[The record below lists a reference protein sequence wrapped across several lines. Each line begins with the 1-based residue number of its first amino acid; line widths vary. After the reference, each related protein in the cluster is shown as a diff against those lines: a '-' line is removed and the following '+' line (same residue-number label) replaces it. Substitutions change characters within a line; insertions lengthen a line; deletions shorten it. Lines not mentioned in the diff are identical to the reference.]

1 MKRRGIF
8 ASKEKFIEVFE
19 VTIKKLF
26 AVSLKDSLPH
36 QQYIALGTLLKEE
49 VSKDWYETKEA
60 LTKSGQKQCYY
71 FSMEF
76 LLGRMITNN
85 LQSYGVYD
93 LVKEAFKDL
102 KLDINA
108 IELKED
114 DAGLGNGGLGRLAA
128 CFIDSAA
135 ALKLPVMGETIR
147 YRYGFFRQVIENGYQ
162 IEAPDYWLK
171 NNYIWEIRRPEL
183 AIDIPFYGHIETVK
197 TKEGFTKYVHKNA
210 EYVKAVP
217 YDIPIIGYLNNTIN
231 TLRLW
236 EAEASYKNH
245 SYLKT
250 EYHRNMRKIC
260 EVLYPNDD
268 TVEGKILRLK
278 QQYFLITA
286 GLNLQLKKHYEK
298 YGTFDNLPEKA
309 VYQLNDTHPVLLI
322 PELIR
327 YLVDEHNYPFDKA
340 MDIAKNTIAY
350 TNHTIMPEALERW
363 PKNIFQTLLPRI
375 YQIIEELSRRQ
386 KEDLKNRGLNPK
398 DYSHTFI
405 MSEHEIQMA
414 NLAYYISFSVN
425 GVAKLHTNI
434 LENHTFKDHN
444 FLYPDKLNN
453 KTNGITFRRWL
464 LYSNPELVSFLDK
477 KLGENWKK
485 DFNNLEKLLKYQDD
499 KKVLKEIEKI
509 KFARKKHL
517 AKIIQEKEGITLNPN
532 SIFDI
537 QVKRLHEYKRQ
548 LMMILG
554 ILMIYNRLKK
564 DPEYK
569 KNFHPHTYIFGAKAA
584 ATYYTAKK
592 IIKLIN
598 TVADKI
604 NNDPDVNDILKVVFI
619 SNYNVTYAEAIMPA
633 ADVSEQISTASKE
646 ASGTGNMKFMLNGAI
661 TCGTLDG
668 ANVEI
673 SKLVGDENIIIFGLS
688 SQMVIEFEKNKRYKP
703 SDIYHNSIDIKEVLD
718 QLDSGFLDAPKDEF
732 KDLKDHLINTDTY
745 FVLKDLHAFLNAQN
759 KINTLY
765 KNRTKWNKMSLYNTA
780 NAAFFSSDRT
790 VLEYNKDIWK
800 LKEIKKTKA
809 KTNKKK
815 TTKKKKK

>member
-1 MKRRGIF
+1 MKRGIF
-8 ASKEKFIEVFE
+8 ESKEKFKEVFE
-19 VTIKKLF
+19 VAIMKKF
-26 AVSLKDSLPH
+26 AVSLKDSLPQ
-36 QQYIALGTLLKEE
+36 QQYITLGTLLKEE
-49 VSKDWYETKEA
+49 VSKDWFDTKEA
-60 LTKSGQKQCYY
+60 IKKSGQKQCYY

-93 LVKEAFKDL
+93 IVKEAFKEM

-108 IELKED
+108 VELKED

-135 ALKLPVMGETIR
+135 AIGLPVMGQTIR
-147 YRYGFFRQVIENGYQ
+147 YRHGFFKQIIEDGYQ

-171 NNYIWEIRRPEL
+171 DHYIWEIRRPDL
-183 AIDIPFYGHIETVK
+183 AVDVPFYGYVETVK

-210 EYVKAVP
+210 EYIKAIP
-217 YDIPIIGYLNNTIN
+217 YDVPIIGYLNNTIN
-231 TLRLW
+231 TLRMW
-236 EAEASYKNH
+236 NAEPSYRNH

-250 EYHRNMRKIC
+250 DYHSNTRKIS

-278 QQYFLITA
+278 QQYFLVTA
-286 GLNLQLKKHYEK
+286 GLQLQLKEHYAK

-327 YLVDEHNYPFDKA
+327 TLIDDFDYSFDDA
-340 MDIAKNTIAY
+340 VNIARKTIAY

-363 PKNIFQTLLPRI
+363 PRNIFQSLLPRI
-375 YQIIEELSRRQ
+375 YQIVEELDKRQ
-386 KEDLKNRGLNPK
+386 KEDMHKRGLDLKN
-398 DYSHTFI
+398 YQHTFI
-405 MSEHEIQMA
+405 MNDYEIQMA

-425 GVAKLHTNI
+425 GVAKLHTEI
-434 LENHTFKDHN
+434 LKSKTFKDHD

-464 LYSNPELVSFLDK
+464 LYSNPELVNLLDK
-477 KLGENWKK
+477 KIGSAWRK
-485 DFNNLEKLLKYQDD
+485 DFDKLEDLLKFKDD
-499 KKVLKEIEKI
+499 KQTLKEIAKV
-509 KFARKKHL
+509 KHARKKNL
-517 AKIIQEKEGITLNPN
+517 AKVIQTMEGIEIDPN

-548 LMMILG
+548 LMKILG
-554 ILMIYNRLKK
+554 ILMIYNRIKK

-569 KNFHPHTYIFGAKAA
+569 ANFHPHTYIFGAKAA
-584 ATYYTAKK
+584 ATYRVAKK

-604 NNDPDVNDILKVVFI
+604 NNDPDVEGLLKVIFV

-661 TCGTLDG
+661 TCGTNDG

-673 SKLVGDENIIIFGLS
+673 AKLVGPENILIFGLS
-688 SQMVIEFEKNKRYKP
+688 SEVVLEFEKNKRYNP
-703 SDIYHNSIDIKEVLD
+703 HDIYLNSVDIKEALD
-718 QLDSGFLDAPKDEF
+718 QLDNGFFDVPNDEF
-732 KDLKDHLINTDTY
+732 KELKDHLIYTDTY
-745 FVLKDLHAFLNAQN
+745 FVLKDLHAFLQAQDT
-759 KINTLY
+759 INELY
-765 KNRTKWNKMSLYNTA
+765 KDKNKWNKMSLINTA
-780 NAAFFSSDRT
+780 KAGFFSSDRT
-790 VLEYNKDIWK
+790 VSQYNKDIWK
-800 LKEIKKTKA
+800 LKKIKFP
-809 KTNKKK
+809 
-815 TTKKKKK
+815 TKKGTKK